1 MGRGR
6 FLSRKQDEPAKAQPD
21 EESTKLKNPFVQ
33 LGLALK
39 NLQKLTPQ
47 PLTSSSKSEANV
59 PRRPLVDINEVRSIV
74 RKKLAITKEISTIPI
89 QSSNHS
95 FHGAVQQHR
104 ADADSST
111 ETTHVWSEHSYSSNE
126 SSLPAH
132 DAKSGTRP
140 FDIGTVGHSILEVN
154 EPRRGS
160 TLSSAGMQPPSTPG
174 AERSET
180 RQAWT
185 SAGTEPSSSIRF
197 EVSDLSSGEMA
208 EQSTT
213 VLEMREPTGANQP
226 STISLELD
234 DSRGAPSSAGMEQP
248 TITYTW
254 SVEPPAS
261 DVDGA
266 LLDMKDVQEF
276 VASVVQVVKR
286 FENWGL
292 PQTSWENKMPWH
304 SPPPKILAKGLQRPP
319 QSFASDQER
328 LAFNRNARK
337 RNKFLT
343 GCPPTWSF
351 MVANLLLIGFLV
363 SNPFG

>member
-1 MGRGR
+1 MPGMFWFDIIR

-59 PRRPLVDINEVRSIV
+59 PRRPLVDINE
-74 RKKLAITKEISTIPI
+74 
-89 QSSNHS
+89 
-95 FHGAVQQHR
+95 HR